1 MEWLALANEMMRR
14 SLGGL
19 SRGGCVS
26 ACVLGVCEGLEELAG
41 LQTVPSDSGE
51 RGREVA
57 GSWGTLPPFS
67 TSLGNPY
74 GRGLLNTGIEGPL
87 KSLSATP
94 ISAVATSSLLSPQT
108 TTAHPPPP
116 RTNVRLG
123 AWEGLQVHG
132 QTSY

>member
-1 MEWLALANEMMRR
+1 M
-14 SLGGL
+14 
-19 SRGGCVS
+19 S

-41 LQTVPSDSGE
+41 LQTAPSDGGE

-94 ISAVATSSLLSPQT
+94 ISTIATKTGAPPSCLPSPPR
-108 TTAHPPPP
+108 HPPSH
-116 RTNVRLG
+116 TNVRLG